1 MKNIYSYILAIVP
14 IIVLIH
20 SLGLYSQELDQDFID
35 SLPSDVAEKLT
46 EDIQTQDDV
55 EVLFR
60 ADTSVSSNKAILKKI
75 QQQIDS
81 LKLIINPELNE
92 SLPRFGDDFFSSI
105 QTSFSPINVPNASDD
120 YILDYG
126 DELSIQ
132 LVGRFAGMDKYLISR
147 DGSVSI
153 DQIGKIY
160 LRGLS
165 LKKAINVIEDK
176 ISNTVIGTTPYV
188 TLSGYRDIQVLLLG
202 DVATAGLY
210 TLPGNTNI
218 LHALNVAGGIGRNGS
233 YRKIEHKRDG
243 KSLGTFDLFD
253 IMVFGNT
260 FKSEPIRAGDV
271 IFVHPKSFDII
282 ISGGVNREGIF
293 ETLPGETI
301 EQAIQYAG
309 GFSDSFYGLQHV
321 NLQRLSNGKTSLSK
335 IKISSLDKIILQPRD
350 ILYLPFYDTEELK
363 VRQVKL
369 SGMVNSPGSY
379 SIDEDESLS
388 SLLIRAGGL
397 KQNAYA
403 FGGALFRISAQQL
416 EKEFNERIYNDTIN
430 YIVSNPQEV
439 GGASDSLSLLLEELK
454 SRKPAGR
461 IIAEFD
467 VDKIKNHP
475 VKDILLEDGDEI
487 VIPPIPQYVYI
498 FGEFNQPGVRVYNPD
513 NSVKDYISLAG
524 GFKNTSTEELIIID
538 PDGKTHFYKN
548 TFLKP
553 FSTEPDIYPGSII
566 YVSRDIGRVEGIKF
580 AATFAPILS
589 SLAIS
594 LASLNSINKD

>member
-1 MKNIYSYILAIVP
+1 MKKMYSNILV
-14 IIVLIH
+14 IVLFLFLI
-20 SLGLYSQELDQDFID
+20 SSPELFSQELDQDFLD
-35 SLPSDVAEKLT
+35 SLPQDVAEKLT
-46 EDIQTQDDV
+46 EDIRTQEDV
-55 EVLFR
+55 EVLFT
-60 ADTSVSSNKAILKKI
+60 ADTSVSTNKAILKKI

-81 LKLIINPELNE
+81 LKLIIDPELGEN
-92 SLPRFGDDFFSSI
+92 LPRFGDDFFSSI
-105 QTSFSPINVPNASDD
+105 QSSFSPINVPNANDD

-132 LVGRFAGMDKYLISR
+132 LVGRLSMMDKYLISR
-147 DGSVSI
+147 DGAISI
-153 DQIGKIY
+153 DEIGKIF

-165 LKKAINVIEDK
+165 LKKAIDIIENK
-176 ISNTVIGTTPYV
+176 ISNTVIGTTAYV
-188 TLSGYRDIQVLLLG
+188 SLSGYRDIQVFLLG

-218 LHALNVAGGIGRNGS
+218 LHALNVAGGISKNGS
-233 YRKIEHKRDG
+233 YRKIEHKRNG

-260 FKSEPIRAGDV
+260 FKNENIRAGDV
-271 IFVHPKSFDII
+271 IFVHPKSFDTI

-293 ETLPGETI
+293 EILPGETI
-301 EQAIQYAG
+301 QQALQYAG
-309 GFSDSFYGLQHV
+309 GFSDSFFGIQHV
-321 NLQRLSNGKTSLSK
+321 NLQRSSNGKTSLSK
-335 IKISSLDKIILQPRD
+335 IKISSLDKTVLQPRD
-350 ILYLPFYDTEELK
+350 IIFLPFYDTEELK

-369 SGMVNSPGSY
+369 SGMVNSPGLY
-379 SIDEDESLS
+379 SIDEGETLV
-388 SLLIRAGGL
+388 SLLLRAGGL

-416 EKEFNERIYNDTIN
+416 EQEFNERIYNDTIN

-439 GGASDSLSLLLEELK
+439 GGGSDSLSLLLEELK

-467 VDKIKNHP
+467 IQKIKNRP
-475 VKDILLEDGDEI
+475 VDNIFLEDGDEI

-498 FGEFNQPGVRVYNPD
+498 FGEFNQPGVIAYNPN
-513 NSVKDYISLAG
+513 NSVKDYISSAG

-548 TFLKP
+548 TFFKP
-553 FSTEPDIYPGSII
+553 FSSEPEIYPGSIL
-566 YVSRDIGRVEGIKF
+566 YVSRDIGRVEGIRF

-594 LASLNSINKD
+594 LASLNSIKD

>member
-1 MKNIYSYILAIVP
+1 MKKISSYILMIVVTLTFFSP
-14 IIVLIH
+14 LNL
-20 SLGLYSQELDQDFID
+20 SSQELDQDFID

-60 ADTSVSSNKAILKKI
+60 TDTSVSGNKAILKRI

-81 LKLIINPELNE
+81 LKLLINPELDE

-105 QTSFSPINVPNASDD
+105 QTSFSPINVPNANDD
-120 YILDYG
+120 YVLDYG

-132 LVGRFAGMDKYLISR
+132 LVGRFAGMDKYLIAR

-153 DQIGKIY
+153 DQIGKIF
-160 LRGLS
+160 LRGLP
-165 LKKAINVIEDK
+165 LKEAIRAIESK
-176 ISNTVIGTTPYV
+176 ISTTVIGTTPYIS
-188 TLSGYRDIQVLLLG
+188 LSGYRDIQVLLLG
-202 DVATAGLY
+202 DVATVGLY

-218 LHALNVAGGIGRNGS
+218 LHALNVAGGISPNGS

-243 KSLGTFDLFD
+243 VTLGTFDLFD
-253 IMVFGNT
+253 IMAFGNT
-260 FKSEPIRAGDV
+260 FKNELIRAGDV
-271 IFVHPKSFDII
+271 IFVHPKSFDVIL
-282 ISGGVNREGIF
+282 SGGVNREGRF
-293 ETLPGETI
+293 EIVPGETI
-301 EQAIQYAG
+301 STAIKYAG
-309 GFSDSFYGLQHV
+309 GFSDSFFGLQHV
-321 NLQRLSNGKTSLSK
+321 NLQRLSNGKTTLSK
-335 IKISSLDKIILQPRD
+335 VKLSSLDKIILQPRD
-350 ILYLPFYDTEELK
+350 ILYLPFYDTEEVK

-369 SGMVNSPGSY
+369 SGMINSPGLY
-379 SIDEDESLS
+379 SIDEGESLS
-388 SLLIRAGGL
+388 SLLRRAGGF
-397 KQNAYA
+397 KNTAYP

-461 IIAEFD
+461 IITEFNLS
-467 VDKIKNHP
+467 KIKNYP
-475 VKDILLEDGDEI
+475 AKDIFLEDGDEI

-498 FGEFNQPGVRVYNPD
+498 FGEFNQPGIRTYD
-513 NSVKDYISLAG
+513 SKYSVKDYISQAG

-553 FSTEPDIYPGSII
+553 FGSQPDIYPGSIL
-566 YVSRDIGRVEGIKF
+566 YVSRDIGRVEGIRF

-594 LASLNSINKD
+594 LASLNSIND

>member
-1 MKNIYSYILAIVP
+1 MNKMFSFSILIVS
-14 IIVLIH
+14 ILCSFS
-20 SLGLYSQELDQDFID
+20 SLNLKSQELDQDFID

-60 ADTSVSSNKAILKKI
+60 ADTSVSGNKAILKKI

-92 SLPRFGDDFFSSI
+92 SLPRFGNDFFSSI
-105 QTSFSPINVPNASDD
+105 QTSFSPINVPNANED
-120 YILDYG
+120 YVLDYG

-132 LVGRFAGMDKYLISR
+132 LVGRFAGMEKYLIAR

-153 DQIGKIY
+153 DQIGKIF
-160 LRGLS
+160 LRGLP
-165 LKKAINVIEDK
+165 LNEAIKVIESK
-176 ISNTVIGTTPYV
+176 ISNTVIGTTPYI

-218 LHALNVAGGIGRNGS
+218 LHALNVAGGIGDNGS
-233 YRKIEHKRDG
+233 YRKIDHKRDG
-243 KSLGTFDLFD
+243 EILGTFDLFD
-253 IMVFGNT
+253 IMAFGNT
-260 FKSEPIRAGDV
+260 FKNQHIRAGDV
-271 IFVHPKSFDII
+271 IFVHPKSFDTI

-293 ETLPGETI
+293 EILPGETI

-309 GFSDSFYGLQHV
+309 GFSDSFFGLQHV

-335 IKISSLDKIILQPRD
+335 IKLSSLNNIILQPRD

-369 SGMVNSPGSY
+369 SGMVNSPGLY
-379 SIDEDESLS
+379 SIDEGESLS
-388 SLLIRAGGL
+388 SLLVRAGGL
-397 KQNAYA
+397 KDSAYP

-467 VDKIKNHP
+467 VAKIKNYP
-475 VKDILLEDGDEI
+475 SSDILLEDGDEI
-487 VIPPIPQYVYI
+487 VIPPLPQYVYI
-498 FGEFNQPGVRVYNPD
+498 FGEFNQPGVRTYNPKY
-513 NSVKDYISLAG
+513 SVSDYISQAG
-524 GFKNTSTEELIIID
+524 GLKDTSTKDLIIID
-538 PDGKTHFYKN
+538 PDGKTHFYQN
-548 TFLKP
+548 NFFKP
-553 FSTEPDIYPGSII
+553 FSSEPDIYPGSIL
-566 YVSRDIGRVEGIKF
+566 YVSRDIGRVEGIRF

-594 LASLNSINKD
+594 LASLNSIND